1 MSMTTCRTALTRGRT
16 QLRRWWRDRRG
27 AALVQFMVVL
37 PAMVFLVLS
46 LVSLFGVM
54 AVRDTL
60 CEATHQAGRYLQ
72 VEGPHF
78 DADDPAFQY
87 PVGWERI
94 AWQIIDQ
101 ELASRTLTNLR
112 LETGKDVVD
121 IWPDDPR
128 RSPKDTIELQD
139 DPQIVNQ
146 ALFYVK
152 ATKVITIPYGGWLKL
167 PSPDA
172 PDTELPAGQMRLSCR
187 TGAYYEGP
195 PIEPTRQSRGPKPVD
210 DCDEPRN
217 MCQPCPG
224 CTNTP
229 VPGDGTPTVCPICR
243 PRR

>member
-1 MSMTTCRTALTRGRT
+1 MSMTACRTALMRGRA

-78 DADDPAFQY
+78 DADDPSFQY
-87 PVGWERI
+87 PLGWERI

-112 LETGKDVVD
+112 LEAGKDVVD

-210 DCDEPRN
+210 ECDEPRN

-229 VPGDGTPTVCPICR
+229 SPGDGTPTVCPICR

>member
-1 MSMTTCRTALTRGRT
+1 MSMTECRTTLVRSRRH
-16 QLRRWWRDRRG
+16 LRRWWRDRRG

-37 PAMVFLVLS
+37 PAMIFLILS

-72 VEGPHF
+72 VEGPQF
-78 DADDPAFQY
+78 PTDDPAFQY

-112 LETGKDVVD
+112 LQTGTDEVD

-128 RSPKDTIELQD
+128 RSPLDTIELHT
-139 DPQIVNQ
+139 DPQIVND

-167 PSPDA
+167 PNPDA
-172 PDTELPAGQMRLSCR
+172 PDMELPAGQMRLSCR
-187 TGAYYEGP
+187 TGAFYEGP
-195 PIEPTRQSRGPKPVD
+195 PIEPTRQSRGPKVPNS
-210 DCDEPRN
+210 CRPPIRR
-217 MCQPCPG
+217 CAPCPG
-224 CTNTP
+224 CTQTP
-229 VPGDGTPTVCPICR
+229 VPGDGTPTVECPTCR
-243 PRR
+243 N

>member
-1 MSMTTCRTALTRGRT
+1 MTACRTTLTRGRT

-121 IWPDDPR
+121 IWPDAPR

-210 DCDEPRN
+210 DCDEPRQ